1 MCSASQ
7 EIRVTRFAQP
17 TINPLACCICWA
29 GSLGWAVFPPWNE
42 GPNFGSYTVR
52 RTPGRELS
60 LTTDAETFRNTF
72 CRVFRKGLTL
82 SGLGLGARWCNS
94 MNFSRK
100 GISSQDTAASLHQQV
115 FVHELFLGFLRE
127 KQIALG
133 ILSRYISSSL
143 PVLLKV
149 FTFISGSKNL
159 LTK

>member
-1 MCSASQ
+1 
-7 EIRVTRFAQP
+7 
-17 TINPLACCICWA
+17 
-29 GSLGWAVFPPWNE
+29 
-42 GPNFGSYTVR
+42 
-52 RTPGRELS
+52 
-60 LTTDAETFRNTF
+60 
-72 CRVFRKGLTL
+72 
-82 SGLGLGARWCNS
+82 

-159 LTK
+159 LKK